1 MFATLPSPSPPHI
14 FSIITPP
21 SHRPYS
27 SQCANPPRPFAF
39 PMPQGNPNQ
48 EKETTRQPPSS
59 TSPHT
64 SYAQR
69 YASQIR
75 NPAARVAGR
84 ASHDVRRNAFLNR
97 IKRGRENSMFSARE
111 DSILWM
117 DYVAQKQRFEEE
129 MARSAPVLSNVED
142 EMMDIHEDDHA
153 REDSDTKHN
162 DQTRDDEAAL
172 EEYLAQE
179 REYEAFLEE
188 MESRIE
194 ANHTDSNQGEDED
207 YDRIFAEI
215 ASHYTAAISD
225 PNEQMDMSHG

>member
-48 EKETTRQPPSS
+48 EKETTKKPPSS

-69 YASQIR
+69 YASKIR

-84 ASHDVRRNAFLNR
+84 ASQDVRRNAFLNR

-162 DQTRDDEAAL
+162 DQTRDDE
-172 EEYLAQE
+172 
-179 REYEAFLEE
+179 
-188 MESRIE
+188 
-194 ANHTDSNQGEDED
+194 D

-225 PNEQMDMSHG
+225 PSEQMDMSHG